1 MNKTNTII
9 NYGQKTTS
17 DLGNFQRY
25 CKDLENFE
33 TISHDKQIELAIKI
47 KAGDESAVDELI
59 KANLR
64 LVILIAAEYEG
75 LGLSSLDLIS
85 EGNLGLVKSVRRFD
99 HERKVKFSFYAGLWI
114 RQQIKRALS
123 NKSRTIRIPVSMI
136 DKINSIEK
144 RKAQQEAPTAGK
156 PDATSEEPQTD
167 RLKRLVTLAKAS
179 TISLDAPFEQNEG
192 STLEDVIPDSNS
204 EHPLDELIRHGDY
217 DVIIDKIKLLEPRE
231 QEVMRTRF
239 GLDGSKPAKLIEIAN
254 LLGLT
259 KERVRQIEQFAIVKL
274 RRMFFAEQ
282 GEEMTVCSA

>member
-1 MNKTNTII
+1 M
-9 NYGQKTTS
+9 
-17 DLGNFQRY
+17 
-25 CKDLENFE
+25 
-33 TISHDKQIELAIKI
+33 
-47 KAGDESAVDELI
+47 
-59 KANLR
+59 
-64 LVILIAAEYEG
+64 
-75 LGLSSLDLIS
+75 
-85 EGNLGLVKSVRRFD
+85 
-99 HERKVKFSFYAGLWI
+99 
-114 RQQIKRALS
+114 
-123 NKSRTIRIPVSMI
+123 
-136 DKINSIEK
+136 
-144 RKAQQEAPTAGK
+144 
-156 PDATSEEPQTD
+156 
-167 RLKRLVTLAKAS
+167 AKAS

-231 QEVMRTRF
+231 QEVMRSRF